1 MLFLQM
7 SAANYARAESFLPS
21 IATIRPSAHLCWNLP
36 VPSFAAQCRQADAGG
51 VEAAIDGENLPRD
64 VA

>member
-1 MLFLQM
+1 MRFLQM
-7 SAANYARAESFLPS
+7 SAANYADAENF
-21 IATIRPSAHLCWNLP
+21 IAKHRKSLRCILFWNLP

-51 VEAAIDGENLPRD
+51 VEATIDGENLPRD